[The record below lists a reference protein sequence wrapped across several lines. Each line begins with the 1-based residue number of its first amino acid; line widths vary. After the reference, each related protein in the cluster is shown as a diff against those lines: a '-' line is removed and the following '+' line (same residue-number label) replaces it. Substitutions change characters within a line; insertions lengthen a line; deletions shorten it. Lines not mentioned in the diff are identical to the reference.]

1 MFLKRVFMYKVE
13 INLGWDELIVIET
26 DDFNKVVLL
35 QEFIASQ
42 EECGWCEE
50 GEEDSELMS
59 FTDSDGVTWYYDE
72 DEDEWLELE
81 EDEEE
86 EEDEDQE

>member
-1 MFLKRVFMYKVE
+1 MYKVE

-26 DDFNKVVLL
+26 EDFNKVTML
-35 QEFIASQ
+35 QAFIAEQ
-42 EECGWCEE
+42 EECGWAEE
-50 GEEDSELMS
+50 VEEDIELMS

-86 EEDEDQE
+86 EEDEYQE

>member
-1 MFLKRVFMYKVE
+1 MYKVE
-13 INLGWDELIVIET
+13 INLGWEELIVIET
-26 DDFNKVVLL
+26 EDFNKVTML
-35 QEFIASQ
+35 QAFIAEQ
-42 EECGWCEE
+42 EECGWAEE
-50 GEEDSELMS
+50 VEEDIELMS

-86 EEDEDQE
+86 EEDEEDYE

>member
-1 MFLKRVFMYKVE
+1 MYTVE
-13 INLGWDELIVIET
+13 IELGWDEIITIKT
-26 DDFNKVVLL
+26 DDFNKVAML
-35 QEFIASQ
+35 QAFIAEQ
-42 EECGWCEE
+42 EECGWLEE
-50 GEEDSELMS
+50 VEEDIELMS

-86 EEDEDQE
+86 EEEDEDQE

>member
-1 MFLKRVFMYKVE
+1 MYTVE
-13 INLGWDELIVIET
+13 INLGWEENITIRTE
-26 DDFNKVVLL
+26 DFNKVTLL
-35 QEFIASQ
+35 QAFIAEQ
-42 EECGWCEE
+42 EECGWT
-50 GEEDSELMS
+50 EEDEEDIELMS
-59 FTDSDGVTWYYDE
+59 FTDTEGVTWYYDE

>member
-1 MFLKRVFMYKVE
+1 MFLKRIFMYKVE

-26 DDFNKVVLL
+26 EDFNKVTML
-35 QEFIASQ
+35 QAFIAEQ
-42 EECGWCEE
+42 EECGWAEE
-50 GEEDSELMS
+50 VEEDIELMS

-86 EEDEDQE
+86 EDEDQE

>member
-1 MFLKRVFMYKVE
+1 MYKVE
-13 INLGWDELIVIET
+13 INLGWDEVIIIET
-26 DDFNKVVLL
+26 DDFNKVALL

-42 EECGWCEE
+42 EECGWSEE
-50 GEEDSELMS
+50 GEEDSELLS

-81 EDEEE
+81 EEE